1 MIIYT
6 KHARQRM
13 VERDIHDAAIVR
25 CITKGMLSYSDADVT
40 YGAFKV
46 QYGTHIVI
54 ASRTEEDN
62 IVVLTTYIKG
72 E

>member
-1 MIIYT
+1 
-6 KHARQRM
+6 M
-13 VERDIHDAAIVR
+13 VERYITDMAIMRALTNGDV
-25 CITKGMLSYSDADVT
+25 TTDPSDVT

-46 QYGTHIVI
+46 QYGNHYVI

-62 IVVLTTYIKG
+62 IVILTTYIKG